1 MKVQWVGGRKAEAKA
16 VRGWGDCCVARC
28 PLGVGGLFPGCWESL
43 CSSCS
48 PKGPPTTTGLPLNTD
63 WCSHQKGEATPTLL
77 SLHWPQEA
85 LLYPSEV
92 LGLLRTG
99 SFLPPHWK
107 PAACFKEVQ
116 AVLLETPR
124 GSHTGKTDVQTSE
137 WSSYGPFSPKKGA
150 ADYSRMRGH
159 KQDHKDS
166 QAGSSNWPNSW
177 PTESEESTQCF
188 FRSASFGVVP

>member
-1 MKVQWVGGRKAEAKA
+1 MFTSKGR
-16 VRGWGDCCVARC
+16 GYSHS
-28 PLGVGGLFPGCWESL
+28 PESAL
-43 CSSCS
+43 
-48 PKGPPTTTGLPLNTD
+48 
-63 WCSHQKGEATPTLL
+63 A
-77 SLHWPQEA
+77 QEA

-137 WSSYGPFSPKKGA
+137 
-150 ADYSRMRGH
+150 
-159 KQDHKDS
+159 
-166 QAGSSNWPNSW
+166 
-177 PTESEESTQCF
+177 
-188 FRSASFGVVP
+188 